1 MAAILGGLPAF
12 ALDLEGLTKNS
23 PFGGT
28 GAATGPGAAPSTLE
42 FRGMYREE
50 GINYYSIYNTLTK
63 QSSWVAEGEAASTN
77 VPVVVKG
84 FDAVNETLT
93 VDNGG
98 QPQQMALHQAVVV
111 TYKGPSPAQLAAV
124 SAAVAAQAAE
134 AAPFVNRRDP
144 ARALGPDGLPARSR
158 RAPKWAD
165 VPNQKWD
172 DWRWQLSNRVNDL
185 DEIAEIL
192 ELTDD
197 ERDGL
202 ALAGV
207 LPDDVSEIIGMQDA
221 VDHLT
226 TRFEMQAYAAMG
238 GQLH

>member
-1 MAAILGGLPAF
+1 MRPFTRPTTALLMAAIMGGLPAF
-12 ALDLEGLTKNS
+12 ALDLEGLAKNS

-77 VPVVVKG
+77 VPVVIKG

-93 VDNGG
+93 VDNAG

-124 SAAVAAQAAE
+124 SAAVAAPSTSIGGGPTGGMPQNLTPEQVE
-134 AAPFVNRRDP
+134 AFRQQMRD
-144 ARALGPDGLPARSR
+144 RFSKGRGPGGATDGLTRGDAPTTSKTPKNTAPAPT
-158 RAPKWAD
+158 APKPPKTPK
-165 VPNQKWD
+165 V
-172 DWRWQLSNRVNDL
+172 R
-185 DEIAEIL
+185 
-192 ELTDD
+192 
-197 ERDGL
+197 
-202 ALAGV
+202 
-207 LPDDVSEIIGMQDA
+207 
-221 VDHLT
+221 
-226 TRFEMQAYAAMG
+226 
-238 GQLH
+238 

>member
-42 FRGMYREE
+42 FRGMYAE
-50 GINYYSIYNTLTK
+50 GGVNYYSIYNTLTK
-63 QSSWVAEGEAASTN
+63 QSSWVAEGEAPSTN

-98 QPQQMALHQAVVV
+98 QPQQMALHQAVVM

-124 SAAVAAQAAE
+124 SAA
-134 AAPFVNRRDP
+134 AAPSTSVGGPTGGMPQNLTPEQVEAFRQQMRD
-144 ARALGPDGLPARSR
+144 RFSKGRGPDGANNGGNDGRSR
-158 RAPKWAD
+158 GGDATSTKTPKNAAPA
-165 VPNQKWD
+165 P
-172 DWRWQLSNRVNDL
+172 
-185 DEIAEIL
+185 
-192 ELTDD
+192 
-197 ERDGL
+197 
-202 ALAGV
+202 
-207 LPDDVSEIIGMQDA
+207 
-221 VDHLT
+221 T
-226 TRFEMQAYAAMG
+226 TPKTPKTPKVR
-238 GQLH
+238 